1 MKKFDLKRV
10 LAICLTLCLMLPLLT
25 AAAHAATFPAASYKG
40 NSIVD
45 GLKSVGANS
54 SFSYRAE
61 IAAANGISDY
71 RGTASQNT
79 ALLKLLKAGQLQKP
93 GSASAAPSAQPAQS
107 SSGGSLVSANL
118 GRVSFIQQGY
128 LNCKATAAAQAVNL
142 IVGKNRYSIGA
153 MISSGYNCK
162 NLQGFSF
169 VGSNGK
175 VYTTTYKFDVYIGSR
190 NELVGQIETALAHG
204 LPIVV
209 AVHSTRYNAPHH
221 WITVVGKQGSDYLVL
236 DPYDK
241 GAGTA
246 NACVKTMKELSYD
259 LGITDV
265 KNGPGYGYISFR
277 QQ

>member
-10 LAICLTLCLMLPLLT
+10 LAVCLTLCLMLPLLT

-79 ALLKLLKAGQLQKP
+79 ALLKLLKAGQLKKP
-93 GSASAAPSAQPAQS
+93 GSASAAPGAQPAQS
-107 SSGGSLVSANL
+107 GSLVGANL
-118 GRVSFIQQGY
+118 GRVSFIRQGY

-142 IVGKNRYSIGA
+142 IVGRNQYSISD

-169 VGSNGK
+169 VGSDGK
-175 VYTTTYKFDVYIGSR
+175 VYKTTYKFDVYIGSR
-190 NELVGQIETALAHG
+190 SELVGQIETALAHG
-204 LPIVV
+204 LPIVA
-209 AVHSTRYNAPHH
+209 AVHSTRGNAPHH
-221 WITVVGKQGSDYLVL
+221 WITVVGRQGSDYLVV
-236 DPYDK
+236 DPYYK

-246 NACVKTMKELSYD
+246 KACVKTMKELSYD
-259 LGITDV
+259 FGITDV